1 MCYNNQVFHQ
11 THKKRDMMA
20 TPVVEMKGIMKSFPG
35 VLANDNVSV
44 TINEGEIH
52 ALLGENGAGKS
63 TLMNI
68 LAGLYRPDGG
78 EILIDGEP
86 VELRSPADA
95 IRHGVGMI
103 HQHFKLVDAFTVAEN
118 IALGDSGT
126 PAIVSPRLLNDKV
139 NAVAGKYGMDV
150 DPSAYIWQLS
160 VGEQQRVEILK
171 ALYRNARILILDEPT
186 AVLTPQE
193 STVLFGTLKEMT
205 GRGCTVV
212 IITHKLAEVCDVA
225 ERVTVMRRGRVAGQ
239 AEGEDINYAQLTTMM
254 VGEDLKLD
262 GTIET
267 GKPGNVV
274 LKTSGLCVKGEKNL
288 RAVDNVSFEL
298 RSGEILGVAGVAGN
312 GQRELAEALA
322 GIRDKECGTIELN
335 GRDIG
340 ESSARDIIN
349 GGLSF
354 IPEDR
359 LGTGLVGGMSV
370 ADNLI
375 LRSYWSDATGKG
387 AFIDYEAVKPAVR
400 EAVKRYGIAV
410 ADVDAPVRL
419 MSGGN
424 LQKLLLAREI
434 AMQPKAIIAAY
445 PVRGLDIGS
454 TEMIYSLLVEERKR
468 GAGVFF
474 ISEDLDA
481 LLKYSD
487 RIIVLYRGRIMGA
500 LPRAEARIGRIG
512 MMMMGTT
519 PEEVMRY
526 ESLSHF

>member
-1 MCYNNQVFHQ
+1 MPD
-11 THKKRDMMA
+11 RGRSM
-20 TPVVEMKGIMKSFPG
+20 PESVVEMRGISKSFPG
-35 VLANDNVSV
+35 VVANDNVSLA
-44 TINEGEIH
+44 INRGEIH

-68 LAGLYRPDGG
+68 LAGLYRPDAG
-78 EILIDGEP
+78 ELLLDGKP

-95 IRHGVGMI
+95 IRHGIGMI

-118 IALGDSGT
+118 IVLGDGRT
-126 PAIVSPRLLNDKV
+126 PAVVNRRKISETIGKV
-139 NAVAGKYGMDV
+139 AAEYGMEV

-193 STVLFGTLKEMT
+193 SAGLFTALKEMASK
-205 GRGCTVV
+205 GCTVI

-225 ERVTVMRRGRVAGQ
+225 SRVTVLRRGRVAGE
-239 AEGEDINYAQLTTMM
+239 AAGEEINYARLTGMM

-262 GTIET
+262 GSIEK
-267 GKPGNVV
+267 GNPGQTV
-274 LKTSGLCVKGEKNL
+274 LKAAGLCVKGEKGL
-288 RAVDNVSFEL
+288 PAVDDLSFEL
-298 RSGEILGVAGVAGN
+298 KSGEILGVAGVAGN

-322 GIRDKECGTIELN
+322 GLRTAESGEIELDGKSAVHLDAR
-335 GRDIG
+335 GRIR
-340 ESSARDIIN
+340 A
-349 GGLSF
+349 GLSF

-359 LGTGLVGGMSV
+359 LGMGLVGGMNM
-370 ADNLI
+370 ADNII
-375 LRSYWSDATGKG
+375 LRSYWLESAGRG
-387 AFIDYEAVKPAVR
+387 AFIDYAAVKPAVDD
-400 EAVKRYGIAV
+400 AVKQYDIAV
-410 ADVDAPVRL
+410 ADTAAPVRL

-434 AMQPKAIIAAY
+434 ALKPKVIVAAY
-445 PVRGLDIGS
+445 PVRGLDIGA
-454 TEMIYSLLVEERKR
+454 TEMIYGLLVGERNR
-468 GAGVFF
+468 GAGVLF

-487 RIIVLYRGRIMGA
+487 RIMVLYRGRVMGIV
-500 LPRAEARIGRIG
+500 PREEAKLGRIG

-526 ESLSHF
+526 EALSHF